1 MLIQVKTKDWPIFC
15 FYFAFYSEKHSEI
28 EIQPE
33 DAVYESFQNLSDD
46 SDSLN
51 EFQLWLRQK
60 IDNVIANGYP
70 KDEIEIF
77 FAKNL
82 EKLEKTRPSTTEIL
96 KMILVKRRKKESDNI
111 AKNLLAT
118 RFELQ
123 NPQYDNNKSWFVCYI
138 IYKSLLRT
146 RHLWIINYAFWIYRV
161 VRGLSRWCIPICM
174 LPNFKGQI
182 SPIKSRYHINLKARC
197 CFEMVITYDAQGST
211 RHPSYQSTQS
221 YSKLYFISSKL

>member
-1 MLIQVKTKDWPIFC
+1 
-15 FYFAFYSEKHSEI
+15 
-28 EIQPE
+28 
-33 DAVYESFQNLSDD
+33 
-46 SDSLN
+46 
-51 EFQLWLRQK
+51 
-60 IDNVIANGYP
+60 
-70 KDEIEIF
+70 
-77 FAKNL
+77 
-82 EKLEKTRPSTTEIL
+82 
-96 KMILVKRRKKESDNI
+96 MILVKRRKKESDNI

-221 YSKLYFISSKL
+221 YSKYILLAQNCKLIPWKTLIYCFWRAYFSCYLLERQLHLRLQVIRIWSKLECEMTFPERISLSIIALQYYSKSRILHDNPLGTHSSGLISRHFTQ

>member
-1 MLIQVKTKDWPIFC
+1 MLIQVETKDWPFFS

-33 DAVYESFQNLSDD
+33 DAVYEPFHNLSDD

-51 EFQLWLRQK
+51 EFQFWLRQK
-60 IDNVIANGYP
+60 IDNAIANGYP
-70 KDEIEIF
+70 KEEIENF

-96 KMILVKRRKKESDNI
+96 KMILVKRRKKESDKI

-123 NPQYDNNKSWFVCYI
+123 NPQYGKNKSWFRCHIFFKIV
-138 IYKSLLRT
+138 LRT
-146 RHLWIINYAFWIYRV
+146 WH
-161 VRGLSRWCIPICM
+161 
-174 LPNFKGQI
+174 
-182 SPIKSRYHINLKARC
+182 
-197 CFEMVITYDAQGST
+197 
-211 RHPSYQSTQS
+211 
-221 YSKLYFISSKL
+221 

>member
-1 MLIQVKTKDWPIFC
+1 MLIQVKTKDWRIFC
-15 FYFAFYSEKHSEI
+15 FYFAFYSENHSEI

-123 NPQYDNNKSWFVCYI
+123 NPQYDNNKSWFCCYI
-138 IYKSLLRT
+138 FYKSLLRT
-146 RHLWIINYAFWIYRV
+146 RH
-161 VRGLSRWCIPICM
+161 
-174 LPNFKGQI
+174 
-182 SPIKSRYHINLKARC
+182 
-197 CFEMVITYDAQGST
+197 
-211 RHPSYQSTQS
+211 
-221 YSKLYFISSKL
+221 